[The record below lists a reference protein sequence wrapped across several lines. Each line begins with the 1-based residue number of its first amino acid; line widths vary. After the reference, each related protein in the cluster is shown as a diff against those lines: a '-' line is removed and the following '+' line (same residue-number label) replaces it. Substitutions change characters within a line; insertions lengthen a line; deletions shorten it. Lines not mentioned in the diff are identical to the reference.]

1 MIAAALPHVTATT
14 DMTGTYLNYLW
25 VSLAIL
31 VVICALLWVGWR
43 NRKRRQSY
51 VPAPIDVPEKLLQAE
66 PEAAAEGMV
75 IGTVKATDYLD
86 RIAVHELGLRTE
98 GRIEVH
104 WAPPSEQKAPGQ
116 RQHRDEP
123 AAPHGVAIFRAGA
136 RNWFIPAQQ
145 IQHAGTHHGM
155 IGKFVERDGVI
166 MIGWELGET
175 EVATG
180 FRPRHAA
187 EGRALLEALRRH
199 SPNIPP
205 SETPTADGD
214 PNSAASPNL

>member
-1 MIAAALPHVTATT
+1 MIPAHVTAAT

-31 VVICALLWVGWR
+31 VVVCALLWFGWR
-43 NRKRRQSY
+43 NRKRRQSHVY
-51 VPAPIDVPEKLLQAE
+51 APTEVPDELLEAE

-75 IGTVKATDYLD
+75 IGTVKAEDYLD

-104 WAPPSEQKAPGQ
+104 WAPTSERNQDLEQP
-116 RQHRDEP
+116 
-123 AAPHGVAIFRAGA
+123 APHGVAIFRAGA

-166 MIGWELGET
+166 MIGWELGGT
-175 EVATG
+175 QVATG

-187 EGRALLEALRRH
+187 EGRALLAALRRH
-199 SPNIPP
+199 SPNTPRP
-205 SETPTADGD
+205 ETTPETPPAKGD
-214 PNSAASPNL
+214 QNSADSPTL

>member
-1 MIAAALPHVTATT
+1 MIPAHMTATT

-31 VVICALLWVGWR
+31 VVVCALLWLGWR
-43 NRKRRQSY
+43 NRKRRQSH
-51 VPAPIDVPEKLLQAE
+51 VPAPTEVPDELLEAE

-75 IGTVKATDYLD
+75 IGTVKAEDYLD

-104 WAPPSEQKAPGQ
+104 WAPPSE
-116 RQHRDEP
+116 RSRDLEQP
-123 AAPHGVAIFRAGA
+123 APHGVAIFRAGA

-166 MIGWELGET
+166 MIGWELGGIQ
-175 EVATG
+175 VATG

-187 EGRALLEALRRH
+187 QGRALLAALRRH
-199 SPNIPP
+199 SPNTAPP
-205 SETPTADGD
+205 ETPTETPPAKGD
-214 PNSAASPNL
+214 QNSADSPTL